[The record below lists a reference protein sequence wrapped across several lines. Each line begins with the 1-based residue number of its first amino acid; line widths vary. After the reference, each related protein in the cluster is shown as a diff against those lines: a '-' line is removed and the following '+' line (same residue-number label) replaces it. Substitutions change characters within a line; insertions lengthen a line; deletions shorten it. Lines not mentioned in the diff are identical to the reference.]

1 MKSFLLFLFI
11 SNVTGTLT
19 TPPVELL
26 LKMITSH
33 FYSEQFTYLR
43 LKYYLLIS
51 QLTCLYFLKTL
62 AGEAI
67 ERNYFDK
74 NQQVVQEEEG
84 EEEGST
90 EVKATKVAE
99 VWPQRQP
106 STVC

>member
-1 MKSFLLFLFI
+1 MSA
-11 SNVTGTLT
+11 G
-19 TPPVELL
+19 
-26 LKMITSH
+26 H
-33 FYSEQFTYLR
+33 FYSEQLNYLWQ
-43 LKYYLLIS
+43 KCSLLIS

-106 STVC
+106 HTVC

>member
-1 MKSFLLFLFI
+1 MNNVPFLCTKLFQKRGQYSRGDI
-11 SNVTGTLT
+11 IQGRTLIK
-19 TPPVELL
+19 E
-26 LKMITSH
+26 IR
-33 FYSEQFTYLR
+33 YLR
-43 LKYYLLIS
+43 QKYYLFIS

-106 STVC
+106 HTVC

>member
-1 MKSFLLFLFI
+1 MKYFSLFQMFLEL
-11 SNVTGTLT
+11 SS
-19 TPPVELL
+19 PPVEMLL
-26 LKMITSH
+26 QNDYRPIL
-33 FYSEQFTYLR
+33 Q
-43 LKYYLLIS
+43 LIS
-51 QLTCLYFLKTL
+51 QLTCLYFLITL

-106 STVC
+106 PTVC

>member
-1 MKSFLLFLFI
+1 MLPELSPLHQLNCSF
-11 SNVTGTLT
+11 
-19 TPPVELL
+19 
-26 LKMITSH
+26 KMITSH

-43 LKYYLLIS
+43 QKYYLLIS

-106 STVC
+106 HTVC

>member
-1 MKSFLLFLFI
+1 MVNEIFLVISYYFKCIRDSHQFI
-11 SNVTGTLT
+11 RIKG
-19 TPPVELL
+19 
-26 LKMITSH
+26 H
-33 FYSEQFTYLR
+33 FYSEQLTYLSATKQ
-43 LKYYLLIS
+43 LLLIS

-106 STVC
+106 HTVC

>member
-1 MKSFLLFLFI
+1 MTKILITYITANLFI
-11 SNVTGTLT
+11 L
-19 TPPVELL
+19 P
-26 LKMITSH
+26 
-33 FYSEQFTYLR
+33 
-43 LKYYLLIS
+43 
-51 QLTCLYFLKTL
+51 KTL

-106 STVC
+106 HTVC

>member
-1 MKSFLLFLFI
+1 MSA
-11 SNVTGTLT
+11 G
-19 TPPVELL
+19 
-26 LKMITSH
+26 H
-33 FYSEQFTYLR
+33 FYSEQLTYLR
-43 LKYYLLIS
+43 QKYSLLISQLTLLIS

-106 STVC
+106 HTVC